1 MDRKDAMRV
10 VAMLKAAYP
19 ASKWGED
26 DELTFDVWQMA
37 LHDVPAQYVIQT
49 LPGLMR
55 TSIFAPSPAEV
66 LSAVFAASGVGPEP
80 EVAWGHV
87 QSWLRKHT
95 EYSALPAPIK
105 AAINDIGGT
114 YNLRNSERP
123 GNDRKAFMDA
133 YAVRRNEAITSPDFS
148 AMIGAGF
155 MALGAG

>member
-1 MDRKDAMRV
+1 MNPSDTSELIT
-10 VAMLKAAYP
+10 MLKARWP
-19 ASKWGED
+19 RSTWSED
-26 DELTFDVWQMA
+26 PVMEVKMWHMA
-37 LHDVPAQYVIQT
+37 IGDIPLEYILRV
-49 LPGLMR
+49 LPGL
-55 TSIFAPSPAEV
+55 TQLSEFPPDPAQIR
-66 LSAVFAASGVGPEP
+66 SAVFAASGVGPEP

-87 QSWLRKHT
+87 QSWIRKHT
-95 EYSALPAPIK
+95 EYSTLPAPIK

-155 MALGAG
+155 VALGAG